1 MFIMRPIKQTNYP
14 TANKLSLNIYQH
26 RGLTM
31 SMSIATLGFT
41 TLFLMLLGVLPI
53 WSHSRQWG
61 YVPTQV
67 VGFALVILLAL
78 AFLGVI

>member
-1 MFIMRPIKQTNYP
+1 
-14 TANKLSLNIYQH
+14 
-26 RGLTM
+26 M